1 MAYRMFRKYD
11 DRKGRWLKEA
21 KFYVAAVLV
30 ILALLRFCVGFSRV
44 SGHSMEPTLP
54 SGTMVVYSRLHKNYA
69 RGDVVSVHMATGEYY
84 IKRVAAV
91 AGDEVNIAEGCLYV
105 NGVKE
110 AGGWASGL
118 TEPQSAAVTYPLT
131 VPEGKYF
138 LVGDNREVSIDS
150 RTFGPVS
157 QSQTRGKIFYAF
169 LKKD

>member
-1 MAYRMFRKYD
+1 MAYRILRKYD

-21 KFYVAAVLV
+21 KFYVTAVLV
-30 ILALLRFCVGFSRV
+30 ILAVLRFGVGFSRV

-84 IKRVAAV
+84 IKRVVAV
-91 AGDEVNIAEGCLYV
+91 AGDEVNIEDGCLYV

-110 AGGWASGL
+110 ADGWASGQTL
-118 TEPQSAAVTYPLT
+118 PESAAVTYPLT
-131 VPEGKYF
+131 VPKGKYF

-150 RTFGPVS
+150 RTFGPIS
-157 QSQTRGKIFYAF
+157 QSQTRGKIFYSF